1 MLQHNVEEKSK
12 KDESVLGSF
21 SLITRGIA
29 HDFNN
34 ILTAILGNVNL
45 AKMDLEDRNIPLDD
59 EIYEFL
65 TDAEEG
71 ISLAKKLTQQLL
83 TFAKEGTPS
92 KAIFFGDQFS
102 DLIRQSVRFSLSGS
116 DNMSCNY
123 SIDDDLW
130 NVNVD
135 TTQIERV
142 IQNIVINTVQSMPIG
157 GQIDLLAENVIV
169 TNLKNNKTNFGF
181 LIKPGN
187 YIKISIV
194 DYGIG
199 IPAED
204 LPHIF
209 EPLYRGKNKFV
220 GKGMGLTVALSIIKQ
235 HNGYID
241 LVSQEDNGTS
251 VFIYLPAVE
260 SVKSRIKPVIS
271 KDLFLGHGRIL
282 IMDDEKIIRK
292 VLSKMVNQLGYQ
304 AHSVNDGDQAIK
316 IYKEFIEK
324 GQPFDAAI
332 LDLTIK
338 GGMGGKKAIVLI
350 LELDPNAKLI
360 ASSGYT
366 TNEVM
371 KDFKKFGFSST
382 LVKPYKIKDLSRV
395 LYNLLLKEI

>member
-1 MLQHNVEEKSK
+1 MFQENIKEKSEQ
-12 KDESVLGSF
+12 ESVSESF
-21 SLITRGIA
+21 NLITRGIA

-34 ILTAILGNVNL
+34 ILTAILGNISL
-45 AKMDLEDRNIPLDD
+45 AKMDLEDRKIDPD
-59 EIYEFL
+59 EDIFEL
-65 TDAEEG
+65 LIDAAEG
-71 ISLAKKLTQQLL
+71 VEIAKKLTQQLL

-116 DNMSCNY
+116 DMSCNY

-135 TTQIERV
+135 TAQIERV
-142 IQNIVINTVQSMPIG
+142 IQNIVINTIQAMPIG
-157 GQIDLLAENVIV
+157 GSIDLLAENLNV
-169 TNLKNNKTNFGF
+169 TDLKNNRANFGF
-181 LIKPGN
+181 IIKPGN
-187 YIKISIV
+187 YVKISIV

-199 IPAED
+199 IPEED

-220 GKGMGLTVALSIIKQ
+220 GKGMGLTVALSILKQ

-271 KDLFLGHGRIL
+271 KDLFHGHGRIL
-282 IMDDEKIIRK
+282 IMDDEKIVRK

-304 AHSVNDGDQAIK
+304 AHSVAGGEQAIK
-316 IYKEFIEK
+316 IYKEFMK
-324 GQPFDAAI
+324 NGTPFDAAI

-338 GGMGGKKAIVLI
+338 GGMGGKKAITHI
-350 LELDPNAKLI
+350 LDLDPNAKLI

-382 LVKPYKIKDLSRV
+382 LVKPYKIKELSRV